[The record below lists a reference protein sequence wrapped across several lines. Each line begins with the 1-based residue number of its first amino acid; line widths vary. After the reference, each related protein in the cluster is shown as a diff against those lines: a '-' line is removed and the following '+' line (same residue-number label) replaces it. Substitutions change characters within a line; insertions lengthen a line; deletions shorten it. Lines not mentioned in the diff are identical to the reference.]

1 MVDDITARSPR
12 RSPSPELGTGPR
24 GPTAVRPE
32 VSEGPSTGFG
42 RSRWVREWWL
52 WPLALLTLGWA
63 LMLGA
68 YAWNHE
74 DEQRQ
79 RQRQRHHASPR
90 AALDLDESPAG
101 DHTAAAQPFSMHGR
115 VLVEHGLVVRPAARA
130 GSTIGST
137 VRTTV
142 GVTQWLFPVV
152 DADWRDGQAVKHVL
166 RVPEGAPLR
175 ALSHAPQGPWLVTDQ
190 GAATSALA
198 QALRAK
204 GLKVDAST
212 ALVQWHSSPIEP

>member
-1 MVDDITARSPR
+1 MVEDITARSPR
-12 RSPSPELGTGPR
+12 QSPSAE
-24 GPTAVRPE
+24 
-32 VSEGPSTGFG
+32 FG
-42 RSRWVREWWL
+42 RSHWIREWWL

-74 DEQRQ
+74 DEQRA
-79 RQRQRHHASPR
+79 RHQSSPR
-90 AALDLDESPAG
+90 AALDLDESPTG
-101 DHTAAAQPFSMHGR
+101 DHATAAQPFSMHGR

-130 GSTIGST
+130 GSAVG
-137 VRTTV
+137 TTV
-142 GVTQWLFPVV
+142 GTTVAITQWLFPVV
-152 DADWRDGQAVKHVL
+152 DTDWRDGQAVKHVL

-175 ALSHAPQGPWLVTDQ
+175 ALSHRPQGPWLVTDQ
-190 GAATSALA
+190 GTATTVLA

-212 ALVQWHSSPIEP
+212 ALVQWHSSPLEP